1 MIWVQDIY
9 LIFLYHDLGARNP
22 FNISFIMIW
31 VQEIYL
37 IFLYYD
43 LGAGNL
49 FNISLL

>member
-1 MIWVQDIY
+1 
-9 LIFLYHDLGARNP
+9 
-22 FNISFIMIW
+22 MIW
-31 VQEIYL
+31 VQEIYLMFLYYDLGAGNLL

>member
-1 MIWVQDIY
+1 M
-9 LIFLYHDLGARNP
+9 
-22 FNISFIMIW
+22 W

-49 FNISLL
+49 FVFGELEWLMKKREKIRPKESKF